1 MSYNVE
7 NLPDITE
14 LAELTID
21 KDSVHK
27 ECYSMIDKFE
37 WFPNENINDYIKRI
51 TEINFVNNRIQ
62 TIILENA
69 IKQLIEVKTE
79 ILNVTKKGINEFTE
93 IQTTFET
100 IKVNFDV
107 QNVKI
112 NHEYSKEIDYDKL
125 ANVADDLLM
134 YITTSTINM
143 DLKLSNFLT
152 KIEVDIH
159 TAKAKIKK
167 IKLDI
172 ELCGQTE

>member
-7 NLPDITE
+7 NLQVSTE
-14 LAELTID
+14 LAELT
-21 KDSVHK
+21 KNNDSVHK
-27 ECYSMIDKFE
+27 KCYNMVDKFE
-37 WFPNENINDYIKRI
+37 WFPNEYINDYIKRI
-51 TEINFVNNRIQ
+51 TEINFVNNSIQ
-62 TIILENA
+62 TIVLENA

-79 ILNVTKKGINEFTE
+79 ILNVIKKGINEFTE

-112 NHEYSKEIDYDKL
+112 NHEYSKEIDFDKL

-143 DLKLSNFLT
+143 DSKLSNFLT
-152 KIEVDIH
+152 KIEVD
-159 TAKAKIKK
+159 TYSKS
-167 IKLDI
+167 
-172 ELCGQTE
+172 

>member
-1 MSYNVE
+1 MPNKNSFWSS
-7 NLPDITE
+7 L
-14 LAELTID
+14 
-21 KDSVHK
+21 KVH
-27 ECYSMIDKFE
+27 
-37 WFPNENINDYIKRI
+37 N
-51 TEINFVNNRIQ
+51 
-62 TIILENA
+62 
-69 IKQLIEVKTE
+69 
-79 ILNVTKKGINEFTE
+79 
-93 IQTTFET
+93 
-100 IKVNFDV
+100 V

-167 IKLDI
+167 VKLDI
-172 ELCGQTE
+172 ELCG

>member
-1 MSYNVE
+1 M
-7 NLPDITE
+7 
-14 LAELTID
+14 
-21 KDSVHK
+21 
-27 ECYSMIDKFE
+27 
-37 WFPNENINDYIKRI
+37 
-51 TEINFVNNRIQ
+51 
-62 TIILENA
+62 
-69 IKQLIEVKTE
+69 
-79 ILNVTKKGINEFTE
+79 NVTKKGINEFTE

-167 IKLDI
+167 VKLDI
-172 ELCGQTE
+172 ELCG